1 MKIILSILISFLS
14 LFPSTIKAD
23 DGFTSSLIPDKVWA
37 KMQGKSVPK
46 GCPVKRESL
55 RYLTIL
61 HFDNKGKETK
71 GEIICCKSIA
81 DDLLEIFREL
91 HKAKYPIERIRL
103 IDEYNADDETSMRAN
118 NSSCFCYRTM
128 TGSLSKVSK
137 HGLGL
142 AIDINPLYN
151 PYVKG
156 NRIKPANARKYA
168 FNRNKRKDI
177 PMKLSADDL
186 AVRLFKKHGFR
197 WGGDWKHSKD
207 YQHFEK

>member
-1 MKIILSILISFLS
+1 MNAIPTLIIFLFT

-23 DGFTSSLIPDKVWA
+23 EGFTSSLIPDKVWA

-46 GCPVKRESL
+46 GCPVKRKSL
-55 RYLTIL
+55 RYLTVR
-61 HFDNKGKETK
+61 HYDNNGKEIK
-71 GEIICCKSIA
+71 GEIICSKSIA
-81 DDLLEIFREL
+81 NDLLEIFREL

-128 TGSLSKVSK
+128 TGSSTKVSK

-156 NRIKPANARKYA
+156 NRIEPSNARKYA
-168 FNRNKRKDI
+168 FNRAKRSDI
-177 PMKLSADDL
+177 PMKLSSDDL